1 MRKYDLCIGGYAGCG
16 NLGDDAILEG
26 YLSSLSE
33 GQRRN
38 RVVVLSGKPRRDR
51 RRFGVR
57 CVGRKNL
64 FSVLWCFLR
73 SEVFVCGGGSLL
85 QNATGNLSLFYYLGL
100 LWLARLCGCKTRL
113 MSAGIGPVSGG
124 FAERVMI
131 RTLRR
136 CEKIEVRD
144 RESERLLW
152 DHGFDRGVVR
162 LAEDPAMHLKTP
174 PSSRLIFLKKEIG
187 LGRDDD
193 YFCVVVRQDGE
204 LHGACLGKIAAA
216 LRMFL
221 KERNLT
227 PVFVV
232 FDAKYDLC
240 VTEEFCRS
248 VGGAILCPREAR
260 DALSIISGS
269 RFLVSMRLHALVFAS
284 MTGVGGLAISPFD
297 GETKIS
303 SFARAHHMMH
313 MMPSGLIVPR
323 LIEELVALNEKTL
336 GCQN

>member
-26 YLSSLSE
+26 YLASLSAE
-33 GQRRN
+33 QRKFRT
-38 RVVVLSGKPRRDR
+38 VVLTGNPRRDG
-51 RRFGVR
+51 RRFGVG

-64 FSVLWCFLR
+64 FSILCCFLQ
-73 SEVFVCGGGSLL
+73 SKVFVCGGGSLL

-113 MSAGIGPVSGG
+113 MAAGIGPVSGG

-162 LAEDPAMHLKTP
+162 LVDDPAMCLKTP

-204 LHGACLGKIAAA
+204 LQGACLGKIAAA

-221 KERNLT
+221 RERNLT

-232 FDAKYDLC
+232 FDAKCDLC

-248 VGGAILCPREAR
+248 VGGVILRPHEAR
-260 DALSIISGS
+260 DALSAISGS
-269 RFLVSMRLHALVFAS
+269 RFLLSMRLHALVFAS
-284 MTGVGGLAISPFD
+284 MTGVRSMAISPFD
-297 GETKIS
+297 GETKIAA
-303 SFARAHHMMH
+303 FAKSRCMVHLS
-313 MMPSGLIVPR
+313 PSKLTVPR
-323 LIEELVALNEKTL
+323 LIEELDRLDMDSFD
-336 GCQN
+336 CQI